1 MDYSKHARRRMSQ
14 RGIPDR
20 LVALTQKFGRLVG
33 DRVVLDRREARQ
45 ALDELDEERA
55 LLLKA
60 IDKGGLVVVE
70 SGDRVV
76 TTFNITERQRHV

>member
-1 MDYSKHARRRMSQ
+1 MDYSKHARKRMGQ

-33 DRVVLDRREARQ
+33 DRVILDRREARQ
-45 ALDELDEERA
+45 ALGELDEERA

-70 SGDRVV
+70 SGDRVI